1 METMEK
7 YYEHLHL
14 RTFDA
19 ALRTAPITADS
30 LIFTSGRKAEKL
42 DGIWKCMPDVF
53 DTLTR
58 KQLFSGR
65 EKEDS
70 NGMKI
75 PSDYRFGDGFDA
87 EVPGCWNFVDPAFFL
102 YEGSTAYAR
111 HFTYYQNNEDDRV
124 FLRIG
129 AANYECRI
137 FLNGEYIGRHL
148 GGFTPFCAELTGK
161 LKHENEL
168 MIIVNNRRSFEQVP
182 SENYDWFNYGGIT
195 RSVALYEV
203 PSAFIKDFQIE
214 LVPDG
219 TFSHIKARVKAE
231 GKLTDGVIRIPALGV
246 EKDFTLENGQA
257 SVDIEASP
265 VLWSPDSP
273 VLYDVSVE
281 AGNDRVSDRVGF
293 REIKA
298 DGRKI
303 MLNGKEIFLKGICCH
318 EESYDGGRTLS
329 DDECRQIL
337 ATAKELGCNA
347 LRLTHYP
354 HSERMSQ
361 LADEIGVMLWEE
373 IPVYWLI
380 DFDNPETLANARN
393 QLKELM
399 TRDYNRASVI
409 IWSVGNENPDTDSR
423 LKFMSQLADDC
434 HAFDKTRLVSAACL
448 VNIDKMAICDRLTGV
463 VDIISFNQYYG
474 WYFRN
479 YEGLKEI
486 LDNSVVDKPLMI
498 SETGL
503 SSQKI
508 KGGTPLEDYEWAQLN
523 ERIKGLAKA
532 PLYIDDTSQ
541 LPIGEFRTKARRLVQ
556 KYGVKLII
564 IDYLQLMIGPKELRG
579 MREQEVAAISRSL
592 KATAKELDIPIIAL
606 SQLNRGAVMRA
617 GSNSRPQLNDLR
629 ESGSIEQDADIVMFV
644 HRYDYGVT
652 PEDPNDE
659 GRTDIIIAKHR
670 NGETCDIPMRFLS
683 SEMRF
688 VDDLSSNSFIGGA
701 RDENYTFS
709 RFDSRMNDNNQS
721 YDDMPAGDG
730 F

>member
-1 METMEK
+1 M
-7 YYEHLHL
+7 
-14 RTFDA
+14 
-19 ALRTAPITADS
+19 
-30 LIFTSGRKAEKL
+30 
-42 DGIWKCMPDVF
+42 
-53 DTLTR
+53 
-58 KQLFSGR
+58 
-65 EKEDS
+65 
-70 NGMKI
+70 
-75 PSDYRFGDGFDA
+75 
-87 EVPGCWNFVDPAFFL
+87 
-102 YEGSTAYAR
+102 
-111 HFTYYQNNEDDRV
+111 
-124 FLRIG
+124 
-129 AANYECRI
+129 
-137 FLNGEYIGRHL
+137 
-148 GGFTPFCAELTGK
+148 
-161 LKHENEL
+161 
-168 MIIVNNRRSFEQVP
+168 
-182 SENYDWFNYGGIT
+182 
-195 RSVALYEV
+195 
-203 PSAFIKDFQIE
+203 
-214 LVPDG
+214 
-219 TFSHIKARVKAE
+219 KAE
-231 GKLTDGVIRIPALGV
+231 GKLTDGVVRIPALGV
-246 EKDFTLENGQA
+246 EKAFTFENGQA

-265 VLWSPDSP
+265 ELWSPDSP

-298 DGRKI
+298 DGREI

-498 SETGL
+498 SETG
-503 SSQKI
+503 
-508 KGGTPLEDYEWAQLN
+508 
-523 ERIKGLAKA
+523 
-532 PLYIDDTSQ
+532 
-541 LPIGEFRTKARRLVQ
+541 
-556 KYGVKLII
+556 
-564 IDYLQLMIGPKELRG
+564 
-579 MREQEVAAISRSL
+579 
-592 KATAKELDIPIIAL
+592 
-606 SQLNRGAVMRA
+606 A
-617 GSNSRPQLNDLR
+617 GC
-629 ESGSIEQDADIVMFV
+629 
-644 HRYDYGVT
+644 DYGHHGNSEEIFSEEHQAKVY
-652 PEDPNDE
+652 EHQIKYSD
-659 GRTDIIIAKHR
+659 GRIQGLFPWILYDFR
-670 NGETCDIPMRFLS
+670 SP
-683 SEMRF
+683 
-688 VDDLSSNSFIGGA
+688 V
-701 RDENYTFS
+701 
-709 RFDSRMNDNNQS
+709 RMNPYQQGYNRKGVIA
-721 YDDMPAGDG
+721 DDKISKKMAFYVLQDYYRNKK
-730 F
+730 

>member
-65 EKEDS
+65 EKEDG

-87 EVPGCWNFVDPAFFL
+87 EVPGCWNLVDPAFFL

-161 LKHENEL
+161 LQHENEL

-231 GKLTDGVIRIPALGV
+231 GKLTDGVIRIPVLGV
-246 EKDFTLENGQA
+246 EKAFTFENGQA

-265 VLWSPDSP
+265 ELWSPDSP

-318 EESYDGGRTLS
+318 EESSDGGRTLS

-448 VNIDKMAICDRLTGV
+448 VSIDKMAICDRLTGV

-498 SETGL
+498 SETG
-503 SSQKI
+503 
-508 KGGTPLEDYEWAQLN
+508 
-523 ERIKGLAKA
+523 
-532 PLYIDDTSQ
+532 
-541 LPIGEFRTKARRLVQ
+541 
-556 KYGVKLII
+556 
-564 IDYLQLMIGPKELRG
+564 
-579 MREQEVAAISRSL
+579 
-592 KATAKELDIPIIAL
+592 
-606 SQLNRGAVMRA
+606 A
-617 GSNSRPQLNDLR
+617 GC
-629 ESGSIEQDADIVMFV
+629 
-644 HRYDYGVT
+644 DYGHHGNSEEIFSEEHQAKVY
-652 PEDPNDE
+652 EHQIKYSD
-659 GRTDIIIAKHR
+659 GRIQGLFPWILYDFR
-670 NGETCDIPMRFLS
+670 SP
-683 SEMRF
+683 
-688 VDDLSSNSFIGGA
+688 V
-701 RDENYTFS
+701 
-709 RFDSRMNDNNQS
+709 RMNPYQQGYNRKGVIA
-721 YDDMPAGDG
+721 DDKISKKMAFYVLQDYYRNKK
-730 F
+730 